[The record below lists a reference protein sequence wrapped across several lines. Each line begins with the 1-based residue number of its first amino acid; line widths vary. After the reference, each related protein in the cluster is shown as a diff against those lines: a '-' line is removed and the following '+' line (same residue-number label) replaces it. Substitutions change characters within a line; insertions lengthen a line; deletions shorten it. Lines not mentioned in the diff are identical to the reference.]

1 MTLLLK
7 HTSKYY
13 YKNIWTVYNKSINY
27 FFVENAGGYG
37 PIIHTHTFPSPALKG
52 NDIRMECIAYGS

>member
-1 MTLLLK
+1 MLRK

-13 YKNIWTVYNKSINY
+13 NKNIWAVLNNSYCINY